1 MRVVL
6 VRSTHFNG
14 RQPTGLNKN
23 NLDCGI
29 SLFEGGGHKHGI
41 KIPQQDFGL
50 KMQRG
55 GAYAREV
62 GGGGDI
68 CGTNSLNTH
77 FCVLFSVFHCSYISK
92 NVVFSEKAVFT
103 H

>member
-1 MRVVL
+1 M
-6 VRSTHFNG
+6 
-14 RQPTGLNKN
+14 
-23 NLDCGI
+23 
-29 SLFEGGGHKHGI
+29 HGI
-41 KIPQQDFGL
+41 KIPQEDFGL
-50 KMQRG
+50 KMQG
-55 GAYAREV
+55 GLICE